1 MHSLHTSKDLDALLA
16 DMDNRSVIMLGEAS
30 HGTHEYYSWRTAI
43 SKRLIEQRVIISLPL
58 RVTGR
63 TVTCSIAL

>member
-43 SKRLIEQRVIISLPL
+43 SKRLIAEGL
-58 RVTGR
+58 
-63 TVTCSIAL
+63 